1 MAIRNRA
8 VLTLACNLPSAII
21 ANRFADLRAG
31 ESLALVGCGPTGMM
45 ALDLALARP
54 IGLGA
59 TVLGTVVF
67 LVGLPFELLA
77 GNVSDPARKLIV
89 EPARFTFTR
98 PLGEEIN

>member
-8 VLTLACNLPSAII
+8 VLALAAAALLASAATRADDYSMQAGDHAPAGI
-21 ANRFADLRAG
+21 A
-31 ESLALVGCGPTGMM
+31 M

-54 IGLGA
+54 LGIGA
-59 TVLGTVVF
+59 TVLGTAVF

-77 GNVSDPARKLIV
+77 GNVADPARKLIV
-89 EPARFTFTR
+89 EPARFTFVR

>member
-1 MAIRNRA
+1 MTIRNRA
-8 VLTLACNLPSAII
+8 VLVLAAAALCASAAARADDSSLQAGDHAPAGI
-21 ANRFADLRAG
+21 A
-31 ESLALVGCGPTGMM
+31 M
-45 ALDLALARP
+45 AFDLALARP
-54 IGLGA
+54 LGLGA
-59 TVLGTVVF
+59 TVIGTAVF

>member
-8 VLTLACNLPSAII
+8 VLTLAVAALFASAAARADDSSLHDGDHAPAGI
-21 ANRFADLRAG
+21 A
-31 ESLALVGCGPTGMM
+31 M
-45 ALDLALARP
+45 AVDLALARP

-67 LVGLPFELLA
+67 IVGLPFELLA